1 MLRAGLL
8 AYVHTILPHGIS
20 LPMNKLL
27 TFPLIAAVLALSAC
41 AKPAADESKLVVAA
55 TAVPHA
61 EILQVVKP
69 LLEKEGVKLDVRVF
83 NDYVQ
88 PNDQLV
94 QKQVDVNYFQTEPYL
109 KAYNLDRK
117 TDLVTVTGVHI
128 EPFGAYSR
136 RFKSLAE
143 LPNGADVVI
152 PNDPSNNSRALI
164 LLDSAGVIKL
174 KDPSNALSTQRDIT
188 ENPKQLKF
196 RELDSAML
204 PRVLDQVDLALIN
217 TNYALDAGLNPTKD
231 ALAIESSESPYVN
244 FLVARPDNKDDARVQ
259 KLAKA
264 LTSPEVK
271 AFIEQKY
278 KGAVLPAF

>member
-1 MLRAGLL
+1 MKKTLL
-8 AYVHTILPHGIS
+8 LS
-20 LPMNKLL
+20 L
-27 TFPLIAAVLALSAC
+27 FAAVALTLSAC
-41 AKPAADESKLVVAA
+41 GKSGDTSQKLVVAA

-61 EILQVVKP
+61 EILDVVKP
-69 LLEKEGVKLDVRVF
+69 ILKEQGVELDVRVF

-109 KAYNLDRK
+109 DAYNRDRK
-117 TDLVTVTGVHI
+117 TALVTVAGVHI

-136 RFKSLAE
+136 KVKSLDE
-143 LPNGADVVI
+143 LREGADVVI

-164 LLDSAGVIKL
+164 LLHNAGVLQL
-174 KDPSNALSTQRDIT
+174 KDPTNALATQRDIIA
-188 ENPKQLKF
+188 NPKNLKF

-217 TNYALDAGLNPTKD
+217 TNYALDAGLNPTQD
-231 ALAIESSESPYVN
+231 ALAIESKDSPYVN
-244 FLVARPDNKDDARVQ
+244 FLVAREDNKDDPRVQ
-259 KLAKA
+259 KLAQA
-264 LTSPEVK
+264 LTSPQVK
-271 AFIEQKY
+271 EFIAQKY

>member
-1 MLRAGLL
+1 
-8 AYVHTILPHGIS
+8 
-20 LPMNKLL
+20 MNKFLAVPLL
-27 TFPLIAAVLALSAC
+27 AVLALAAC
-41 AKPAADESKLVVAA
+41 GKPAADDSRLVVAA

-69 LLEKEGVKLDVRVF
+69 LLEKEGVSLDVRVF

-109 KAYNLDRK
+109 DAYNRDRK

-136 RFKSLAE
+136 RVKSLDE
-143 LPNGADVVI
+143 LPQGADVVI

-164 LLDSAGVIKL
+164 LLHTAGVIEL
-174 KDPSNALSTQRDIT
+174 KDPTNALSTQRDIT
-188 ENPKQLKF
+188 ANPKGLKF

-217 TNYALDAGLNPTKD
+217 TNYALDAGLKPTED
-231 ALAIESSESPYVN
+231 ALAIESSDSPYVN
-244 FLVARPDNKDDARVQ
+244 FLVSRTDNRDDPRVQ
-259 KLAKA
+259 KLARA

-271 AFIEQKY
+271 GFIEKQY
-278 KGAVLPAF
+278 QGAVLPAF

>member
-1 MLRAGLL
+1 
-8 AYVHTILPHGIS
+8 
-20 LPMNKLL
+20 MNKLL
-27 TFPLIAAVLALSAC
+27 AVPLLAMLALAAC
-41 AKPAADESKLVVAA
+41 GKPAADDSKLVVAA

-69 LLEKEGVKLDVRVF
+69 LLEKEGVSLDVRVF

-109 KAYNLDRK
+109 DAYNRDRK

-136 RFKSLAE
+136 RVKSLDE
-143 LPNGADVVI
+143 LPQGADVVI

-164 LLDSAGVIKL
+164 LLHTAGVIEL
-174 KDPSNALSTQRDIT
+174 KDPTNALSTQRDIT
-188 ENPKQLKF
+188 ANPKGLKF

-217 TNYALDAGLNPTKD
+217 TNYALDAGLKPTED
-231 ALAIESSESPYVN
+231 ALAIESSNSPYVN
-244 FLVARPDNKDDARVQ
+244 FLVSRTDNRNDPRVQ
-259 KLAKA
+259 KLARA

-271 AFIEQKY
+271 EFIEKQY
-278 KGAVLPAF
+278 QGAVLPAF

>member
-1 MLRAGLL
+1 MKKTLL
-8 AYVHTILPHGIS
+8 LS
-20 LPMNKLL
+20 LV
-27 TFPLIAAVLALSAC
+27 AALALSAC
-41 AKPAADESKLVVAA
+41 GKSGDASQKLVVAA

-61 EILQVVKP
+61 EILDVVKP
-69 LLEKEGVKLDVRVF
+69 MLKEQGVELDVRVF

-109 KAYNLDRK
+109 DAYNRDRK
-117 TDLVTVTGVHI
+117 TDLVTVVGVHI

-136 RFKSLAE
+136 NVKSLDE
-143 LPNGADVVI
+143 LRDGADVVI

-164 LLDSAGVIKL
+164 LLHNAGVIQL
-174 KDPSNALSTQRDIT
+174 KDPKNALATQRDIT
-188 ENPKQLKF
+188 ANPKHLKF

-217 TNYALDAGLNPTKD
+217 TNYALDAGLNPTQD
-231 ALAIESSESPYVN
+231 ALAIESKDSPYVN
-244 FLVARPDNKDDARVQ
+244 FLVARTDNKDDARVQ
-259 KLAKA
+259 KLAAA
-264 LTSPEVK
+264 LTSPQVK
-271 AFIEQKY
+271 EFIAQKY

>member
-1 MLRAGLL
+1 MVGCYRIPPDSVPMKKTLLFPLL
-8 AYVHTILPHGIS
+8 AAT
-20 LPMNKLL
+20 
-27 TFPLIAAVLALSAC
+27 LALAAC
-41 AKPAADESKLVVAA
+41 GKPAADSSKLVVAA

-61 EILQVVKP
+61 EILAVVKP
-69 LLEKEGVKLDVRVF
+69 ILQKEGLELDVKVF

-109 KAYNLDRK
+109 DAYNRDRK
-117 TDLVTVTGVHI
+117 TDLTKVIGVHI

-136 RFKSLAE
+136 RFKSLEE
-143 LPNGADVVI
+143 LPTGADVVI

-164 LLDSAGVIKL
+164 LLHKAGVITL
-174 KDPSNALSTQRDIT
+174 KDPSNALATQRDIIA
-188 ENPKQLKF
+188 NPKQLKF

-217 TNYALDAGLNPTKD
+217 TNYALDAGLNPTED
-231 ALAIESSESPYVN
+231 ALAIESKDSPYVN
-244 FLVARPDNKDDARVQ
+244 FLVARPDNKDDPRVQ
-259 KLAKA
+259 QLAKA

-271 AFIEQKY
+271 AFIAEKY

>member
-1 MLRAGLL
+1 MKKTLLGPLLL
-8 AYVHTILPHGIS
+8 AATL
-20 LPMNKLL
+20 
-27 TFPLIAAVLALSAC
+27 VLAAC
-41 AKPAADESKLVVAA
+41 GRSGGDAGSERLTVAA

-61 EILQVVKP
+61 EILEVVKP
-69 LLEKEGVKLDVRVF
+69 LLAKEGVQLDVRVF

-88 PNDQLV
+88 PNDQV
-94 QKQVDVNYFQTEPYL
+94 AQKQIDVNYFQTEPYL
-109 KAYNLDRK
+109 DAFNRDRGSH
-117 TDLVTVTGVHI
+117 LVTIVGVHI

-136 RFKSLAE
+136 RFKSLDALPQGAE
-143 LPNGADVVI
+143 VAI

-164 LLDSAGVIKL
+164 LLDKAGVIKL
-174 KDPSNALSTQRDIT
+174 KDPGNALSTQRDIV

-204 PRVLDQVDLALIN
+204 PRVLDQVDLAMIN
-217 TNYALDAGLNPTKD
+217 TNYALDAGLNPTQD
-231 ALAIESSESPYVN
+231 ALVIESKDSPYVN
-244 FLVARPDNKDDARVQ
+244 FLVGRPDNKDDPRVQ

>member
-1 MLRAGLL
+1 MKTSLFRPLL
-8 AYVHTILPHGIS
+8 AA
-20 LPMNKLL
+20 
-27 TFPLIAAVLALSAC
+27 AAVLALAAC
-41 AKPAADESKLVVAA
+41 GKPATDESRLVVAA

-69 LLEKEGVKLDVRVF
+69 ILEKQGVTLDVRVF

-94 QKQVDVNYFQTEPYL
+94 QKQVDANYFQTEPYL
-109 KAYNLDRK
+109 DAYNRDRK
-117 TDLVTVTGVHI
+117 TQLVTVVGVHI

-136 RFKSLAE
+136 RVKSLAE
-143 LPNGADVVI
+143 LPAGADVVI

-164 LLDSAGVIKL
+164 LLDKAGVIKL
-174 KDPSNALSTQRDIT
+174 KDPANALSTQRDIID
-188 ENPKQLKF
+188 NPKQLKF

-217 TNYALDAGLNPTKD
+217 TNYALDAGLEPTRD
-231 ALAIESSESPYVN
+231 ALAIESKDSPYVN
-244 FLVARPDNKDDARVQ
+244 FLVARPDNRDDPRVQ

-264 LTSPEVK
+264 LTGPEVK
-271 AFIEQKY
+271 AFIQSKY
-278 KGAVLPAF
+278 QGAVLPAF

>member
-1 MLRAGLL
+1 
-8 AYVHTILPHGIS
+8 
-20 LPMNKLL
+20 MNKLL
-27 TFPLIAAVLALSAC
+27 ALPLFAAALALSAC
-41 AKPAADESKLVVAA
+41 GKPAADDSRLIVAA

-61 EILQVVKP
+61 EILDVVKP
-69 LLEKEGVKLDVRVF
+69 LMEKEGIKLDVRVF

-109 KAYNLDRK
+109 DAYNRDRK
-117 TDLVTVTGVHI
+117 TTLVTVTGVHI

-136 RFKSLAE
+136 RIKSLAD

-164 LLDSAGVIKL
+164 LLDKAGVIKL
-174 KDPSNALSTQRDIT
+174 KDASNALSTQRDIV

-231 ALAIESSESPYVN
+231 ALAIESSDSPYVN
-244 FLVARPDNKDDARVQ
+244 FLVARTDNKDDPRVQ

-264 LTSPEVK
+264 LTSAEVK

>member
-1 MLRAGLL
+1 MKKILL
-8 AYVHTILPHGIS
+8 LS
-20 LPMNKLL
+20 L
-27 TFPLIAAVLALSAC
+27 AAALALSAC
-41 AKPAADESKLVVAA
+41 GKSGDAPQKLVVAA

-61 EILQVVKP
+61 EILEVVKP
-69 LLEKEGVKLDVRVF
+69 LLKQEGVELDVRVF

-94 QKQVDVNYFQTEPYL
+94 QKQVDANYFQTEPYL
-109 KAYNLDRK
+109 DAYNRDRK
-117 TDLVTVTGVHI
+117 TSLVTVAGVHI

-136 RFKSLAE
+136 KVTSLDA
-143 LPNGADVVI
+143 LRDGADVVI

-164 LLDSAGVIKL
+164 LLHKAGLITL
-174 KDPSNALSTQRDIT
+174 KDPNNALSTLRDIT
-188 ENPKQLKF
+188 ANPKNLKF

-217 TNYALDAGLNPTKD
+217 TNYALDAGLNPNSD
-231 ALAIESSESPYVN
+231 ALAIESKDSPYVN
-244 FLVARPDNKDDARVQ
+244 FLVAREDNKDDARVQ

-264 LTSPEVK
+264 LTSPQVK
-271 AFIEQKY
+271 AFIEEKY

>member
-1 MLRAGLL
+1 MKTSLFRPLL
-8 AYVHTILPHGIS
+8 AA
-20 LPMNKLL
+20 
-27 TFPLIAAVLALSAC
+27 AAVLALAAC
-41 AKPAADESKLVVAA
+41 GKPATDESRLVVAA

-61 EILQVVKP
+61 EIREVVKP
-69 LLEKEGVKLDVRVF
+69 ILQKQGVTLDVRVF

-109 KAYNLDRK
+109 DAYNRDRK
-117 TDLVTVTGVHI
+117 TTLVTVTGVHI

-136 RFKSLAE
+136 KVTALAD
-143 LPNGADVVI
+143 LPEGADVVI

-164 LLDSAGVIKL
+164 LRDKAGVIKL
-174 KDPSNALSTQRDIT
+174 KDPSNALSTQRDIV

-231 ALAIESSESPYVN
+231 ALAIESSDSPYVN
-244 FLVARPDNKDDARVQ
+244 FLVSRADNKGDVRVQ

-271 AFIEQKY
+271 AFIAEKY

>member
-1 MLRAGLL
+1 
-8 AYVHTILPHGIS
+8 
-20 LPMNKLL
+20 MNKLL
-27 TFPLIAAVLALSAC
+27 AFPVIAAVLALSGC
-41 AKPAADESKLVVAA
+41 GKPAADDSKLVVAA

-61 EILQVVKP
+61 EILDVVKP
-69 LLEKEGVKLDVRVF
+69 LMAKEGVTLDVRVF

-109 KAYNLDRK
+109 DAYNRDRQ
-117 TDLVTVTGVHI
+117 TQLVTVTGVHI

-136 RFKSLAE
+136 RVTSLDA
-143 LPNGADVVI
+143 LPDGADVVI

-164 LLDSAGVIKL
+164 LLDTAGVIKL
-174 KDPSNALSTQRDIT
+174 KDPNNALSTQQDII

-231 ALAIESSESPYVN
+231 ALAIESSDSPYVN
-244 FLVARPDNKDDARVQ
+244 FLVSRADNKDDARVQ
-259 KLAKA
+259 KLARA

-278 KGAVLPAF
+278 NGAVLPAF

>member
-1 MLRAGLL
+1 MKTSLFRPLL
-8 AYVHTILPHGIS
+8 AA
-20 LPMNKLL
+20 
-27 TFPLIAAVLALSAC
+27 AAVLALAAC
-41 AKPAADESKLVVAA
+41 GKPATDESRLVVAA

-69 LLEKEGVKLDVRVF
+69 ILEKQGVTLDVRVF

-94 QKQVDVNYFQTEPYL
+94 QKQVDANYFQTEPYL
-109 KAYNLDRK
+109 DAYNRDRK
-117 TDLVTVTGVHI
+117 TQLVTVVGVHI

-136 RFKSLAE
+136 RVKSLAE
-143 LPNGADVVI
+143 LPAGADVVI

-164 LLDSAGVIKL
+164 LLDKAGVIKL
-174 KDPSNALSTQRDIT
+174 KDPSNALSTQRDIID
-188 ENPKQLKF
+188 NPKQLRF

-217 TNYALDAGLNPTKD
+217 TNYALDAGLEPTRD
-231 ALAIESSESPYVN
+231 ALAIESKDSPYVN
-244 FLVARPDNKDDARVQ
+244 FLVARPDNRDDPRVQ

-264 LTSPEVK
+264 LTGPEVK
-271 AFIEQKY
+271 AFIESKY
-278 KGAVLPAF
+278 QGAVLPAF

>member
-1 MLRAGLL
+1 MIKKSVLLSLFAAIALAGCGKSGE
-8 AYVHTILPHGIS
+8 PS
-20 LPMNKLL
+20 QKL
-27 TFPLIAAVLALSAC
+27 I
-41 AKPAADESKLVVAA
+41 VAA

-61 EILQVVKP
+61 EILEVVKP
-69 LLEKEGVKLDVRVF
+69 MLKEQGVDLDVRVF

-109 KAYNLDRK
+109 DAYNRDRK
-117 TDLVTVTGVHI
+117 SDLVTVAGVHI

-136 RFKSLAE
+136 KVKSLDE
-143 LPNGADVVI
+143 LREGADVVI

-164 LLDSAGVIKL
+164 LLHNAGVIQL
-174 KDPSNALSTQRDIT
+174 QDPKNALATQRDIIA
-188 ENPKQLKF
+188 NPKNLKF

-204 PRVLDQVDLALIN
+204 PRVLDQVDLAVIN
-217 TNYALDAGLNPTKD
+217 TNYALDAKLDPSKD
-231 ALAIESSESPYVN
+231 ALLIEDKNSPYVN
-244 FLVARPDNKDDARVQ
+244 YLVGRPDNKDDPRVQ

-271 AFIEQKY
+271 AFMARKY
-278 KGAVLPAF
+278 AGAVVPAF

>member
-1 MLRAGLL
+1 MK
-8 AYVHTILPHGIS
+8 
-20 LPMNKLL
+20 KLL
-27 TFPLIAAVLALSAC
+27 TALAASAALT
-41 AKPAADESKLVVAA
+41 AAAAQAGEISVAA

-61 EILQVVKP
+61 EILEVVKP

-109 KAYNLDRK
+109 DAYNRDRK
-117 TDLVTVTGVHI
+117 TTLVTVIGVHI

-136 RFKSLAE
+136 RVKSLAE
-143 LPNGADVVI
+143 LPEGADVVI

-164 LLDSAGVIKL
+164 LLDKAGVIKL
-174 KDPSNALSTQRDIT
+174 KDPSNALSTQRDIV

-217 TNYALDAGLNPTKD
+217 TNYALEAKLVPTRD
-231 ALAIESSESPYVN
+231 ALFIEGRQSPYVN
-244 FLVARPDNKDDARVQ
+244 ILVTREDNKNAPAIQ
-259 KLAKA
+259 KLAAAIK
-264 LTSPEVK
+264 SPAVK
-271 AFIEQKY
+271 KFIAEKY
-278 KGAVLPAF
+278 KGEVVPAF

>member
-1 MLRAGLL
+1 MMKKSLL
-8 AYVHTILPHGIS
+8 LS
-20 LPMNKLL
+20 L
-27 TFPLIAAVLALSAC
+27 FAAVALAAC
-41 AKPAADESKLVVAA
+41 GKSGEPSQKLIVAA

-61 EILQVVKP
+61 EILEVVKP
-69 LLEKEGVKLDVRVF
+69 MLKEQGVDLDVRVF

-109 KAYNLDRK
+109 DAYNRDRK
-117 TDLVTVTGVHI
+117 SGLVTVAGVHI

-136 RFKSLAE
+136 KVKSLDE
-143 LPNGADVVI
+143 LREGADVVI

-164 LLDSAGVIKL
+164 LLHNAGVIQL
-174 KDPSNALSTQRDIT
+174 QDPKNALATQRDIIA
-188 ENPKQLKF
+188 NPKNLKF

-217 TNYALDAGLNPTKD
+217 TNYALDAGLNPTQD
-231 ALAIESSESPYVN
+231 ALAIESKDSPYVN
-244 FLVARPDNKDDARVQ
+244 FLVARPDNKDDPRVQ
-259 KLAKA
+259 KLAQA
-264 LTSPEVK
+264 LTSPQVK
-271 AFIEQKY
+271 EFIAQKY